1 MLLFF
6 IKIIANIQKI
16 IIKFKRFRKKT
27 LTVLEKITKNKYI
40 RELIGLDLVS
50 GKKHIIFCFTRRK
63 KKDFDFYMKTWPSVS

>member
-1 MLLFF
+1 MAWHTTDIKWMLINSLFCCFF
-6 IKIIANIQKI
+6 IKIIANKQKI

-50 GKKHIIFCFTRRK
+50 GKTYNFL
-63 KKDFDFYMKTWPSVS
+63 FY